1 VVHHIIGREIERRRI
16 FRDDKDR
23 YDSLTRLG
31 KLVVETEINCVAWIL
46 LTRQLITLAIVIPA
60 QAGHEVKRQR
70 YPDRSWIP
78 DQVRDDKGW
87 PI

>member
-1 VVHHIIGREIERRRI
+1 M
-16 FRDDKDR
+16 
-23 YDSLTRLG
+23 
-31 KLVVETEINCVAWIL
+31 ETEQCPVERHRKLFSDLL

-60 QAGHEVKRQR
+60 EAGHAVKPWR

>member
-1 VVHHIIGREIERRRI
+1 MISPG
-16 FRDDKDR
+16 
-23 YDSLTRLG
+23 
-31 KLVVETEINCVAWIL
+31 IL

-60 QAGHEVKRQR
+60 QAGHAVMPWR

-87 PI
+87 HI